1 MSAETPKIERLIA
14 MAERLIDALEAD
26 IAALDRGKPN
36 EMRTTDPEIQKLSAM
51 YGREAAGLNAS
62 AAKSAPGE
70 LRARLTTIT
79 KRFSETLARHTRHL
93 TRVKNASEGMI
104 RAIAEEVDKKRAS
117 ARPYAR
123 TPAQTPR
130 PVSAM
135 IYNNVV

>member
-1 MSAETPKIERLIA
+1 MSAEEPRIERLIA
-14 MAERLIDALEAD
+14 MAERLIEALEGD
-26 IAALDRGKPN
+26 IAALERGKPG
-36 EMRTTDPEIQKLSAM
+36 EMRTIDPEIQKLSAL
-51 YGREAAGLNAS
+51 YGREAAGLNAE

-70 LRARLTTIT
+70 LRTRLAAIT
-79 KRFSETLARHTRHL
+79 KRFAETLARHTRHL

-123 TPAQTPR
+123 NPAQPR

-135 IYNNVV
+135 IYNNVI